1 MPENRQ
7 SNYDQVI
14 ENWRL
19 KFLEMDQEELI
30 RKFQLEADEEFL
42 YIIYFSKRFRIDRK
56 NGFITEDGKSPGFDT
71 VMNIY
76 NTFYYSAAHPVAS
89 GNLVAFRQVKRVYPF
104 EAAYR
109 RTIIF
114 RLQELFAGKTEEL
127 RKACEALGG
136 TLLPQG
142 DVGYVLPVFPFLN
155 IAVLF
160 WDKDEEFEAQA
171 NMLFDSEITEF
182 MHEENVVCV
191 AADAVYYL
199 GCRNDAREDIC
210 PIGDYNIKKVVYV
223 SGLFILQK
231 ILTKSSI
238 S

>member
-1 MPENRQ
+1 MLENRQ

-30 RKFQLEADEEFL
+30 RKFQLVADEEFL

-56 NGFITEDGKSPGFDT
+56 NGFITENGKSPGFDT

-89 GNLVAFRQVKRVYPF
+89 GNLVAFRQVKKVYPF

-109 RTIIF
+109 RTIIS

-199 GCRNDAREDIC
+199 TLAAGMTPE
-210 PIGDYNIKKVVYV
+210 
-223 SGLFILQK
+223 K
-231 ILTKSSI
+231 IYAQ
-238 S
+238 

>member
-1 MPENRQ
+1 MLENRQ

-56 NGFITEDGKSPGFDT
+56 TGFITEDGKSPGFDT

-109 RTIIF
+109 RTIIS

-127 RKACEALGG
+127 RKACEVLGG

-191 AADAVYYL
+191 TADAVYYL
-199 GCRNDAREDIC
+199 TLAAGMTPE
-210 PIGDYNIKKVVYV
+210 
-223 SGLFILQK
+223 K
-231 ILTKSSI
+231 IYAQ
-238 S
+238 

>member
-109 RTIIF
+109 RTIIS
-114 RLQELFAGKTEEL
+114 RLQELFSGKTEEL

-191 AADAVYYL
+191 AADAVYSL
-199 GCRNDAREDIC
+199 TLAAGMTPE
-210 PIGDYNIKKVVYV
+210 
-223 SGLFILQK
+223 K
-231 ILTKSSI
+231 IYAQ
-238 S
+238 

>member
-1 MPENRQ
+1 MLENRQ

-56 NGFITEDGKSPGFDT
+56 TGFITEDGKSPGFDT

-109 RTIIF
+109 RTIIS

-191 AADAVYYL
+191 AADAVDYL
-199 GCRNDAREDIC
+199 TLAAGMTPE
-210 PIGDYNIKKVVYV
+210 
-223 SGLFILQK
+223 K
-231 ILTKSSI
+231 IYAQ
-238 S
+238 

>member
-1 MPENRQ
+1 MKAEK
-7 SNYDQVI
+7 SNYEQVI
-14 ENWRL
+14 ENWRR
-19 KFLEMDQEELI
+19 KFLEMDQVALI
-30 RKFQLEADEEFL
+30 RKFDLEADDEAL
-42 YIIYFSKRFRIDRK
+42 YITYFYRKLRIDRK
-56 NGFITEDGKSPGFDT
+56 NGVITDQGVRPGFDT

-76 NTFYYSAAHPVAS
+76 NTFYYAAEHPVAS

-114 RLQELFAGKTEEL
+114 RLQKTFSGKTAEL
-127 RKACEALGG
+127 KKACEILGG
-136 TLLPQG
+136 TPLLQG

-160 WDKDEEFEAQA
+160 WDKDEEFDAQA

-199 GCRNDAREDIC
+199 TRAAGLPSEKI
-210 PIGDYNIKKVVYV
+210 YV
-223 SGLFILQK
+223 E
-231 ILTKSSI
+231 
-238 S
+238 

>member
-109 RTIIF
+109 RTIIS

-127 RKACEALGG
+127 RKACKVLGG

-199 GCRNDAREDIC
+199 TLAAGMTPE
-210 PIGDYNIKKVVYV
+210 
-223 SGLFILQK
+223 K
-231 ILTKSSI
+231 IYAQ
-238 S
+238 

>member
-1 MPENRQ
+1 MKAEK
-7 SNYDQVI
+7 SNYEQVI
-14 ENWRL
+14 ENWRR
-19 KFLEMDQEELI
+19 KFLEMDHVALI
-30 RKFQLEADEEFL
+30 RKFDLEADDEAL
-42 YIIYFSKRFRIDRK
+42 YITYFSRKLRIDRK
-56 NGFITEDGKSPGFDT
+56 NGVITDQEVRPGFDT

-76 NTFYYSAAHPVAS
+76 NTFYYAAEHPVAS
-89 GNLVAFRQVKRVYPF
+89 GNLVAFWQVKRVYPF

-114 RLQELFAGKTEEL
+114 RLQKTFSGKTAEL
-127 RKACEALGG
+127 KKACEILGG
-136 TLLPQG
+136 TPLPQG

-160 WDKDEEFEAQA
+160 WDKDEEFDAQA

-199 GCRNDAREDIC
+199 TRAAGL
-210 PIGDYNIKKVVYV
+210 P
-223 SGLFILQK
+223 SGK
-231 ILTKSSI
+231 IYAE
-238 S
+238 

>member
-1 MPENRQ
+1 MLENRQ

-114 RLQELFAGKTEEL
+114 RLQELFSGKTEEL

-182 MHEENVVCV
+182 MHEENIVCV

-199 GCRNDAREDIC
+199 TLAAGMTPE
-210 PIGDYNIKKVVYV
+210 
-223 SGLFILQK
+223 K
-231 ILTKSSI
+231 IYAQ
-238 S
+238 

>member
-14 ENWRL
+14 ENWRV

-42 YIIYFSKRFRIDRK
+42 YIIYFSKKFRIDRK

-199 GCRNDAREDIC
+199 TLAAGMTPE
-210 PIGDYNIKKVVYV
+210 
-223 SGLFILQK
+223 K
-231 ILTKSSI
+231 IYAQ
-238 S
+238 

>member
-109 RTIIF
+109 RTIIS

-199 GCRNDAREDIC
+199 TLSAGMTPE
-210 PIGDYNIKKVVYV
+210 
-223 SGLFILQK
+223 K
-231 ILTKSSI
+231 IYAQ
-238 S
+238 

>member
-1 MPENRQ
+1 MLENRQ

-56 NGFITEDGKSPGFDT
+56 TGFITEDGKKPGFDT
-71 VMNIY
+71 VMN
-76 NTFYYSAAHPVAS
+76 YYSAAHPVAS

-109 RTIIF
+109 RTIIS

-199 GCRNDAREDIC
+199 TLAAGMTPE
-210 PIGDYNIKKVVYV
+210 
-223 SGLFILQK
+223 K
-231 ILTKSSI
+231 IYAQ
-238 S
+238 

>member
-42 YIIYFSKRFRIDRK
+42 YIIYFSKKFRIDRK

-199 GCRNDAREDIC
+199 TLAAGMTPEKI
-210 PIGDYNIKKVVYV
+210 YV
-223 SGLFILQK
+223 Q
-231 ILTKSSI
+231 
-238 S
+238 

>member
-109 RTIIF
+109 RTIISRCRSF
-114 RLQELFAGKTEEL
+114 FAGKTEEL
-127 RKACEALGG
+127 RKACEVLGG

-199 GCRNDAREDIC
+199 TLAAGMTPE
-210 PIGDYNIKKVVYV
+210 
-223 SGLFILQK
+223 K
-231 ILTKSSI
+231 IYAQ
-238 S
+238 

>member
-1 MPENRQ
+1 MLENRQ

-56 NGFITEDGKSPGFDT
+56 TGFITEDGKNPGFDT

-104 EAAYR
+104 EDAYR
-109 RTIIF
+109 RTIIS
-114 RLQELFAGKTEEL
+114 RLQELFSGKTEEL

-199 GCRNDAREDIC
+199 TLAAGMTPE
-210 PIGDYNIKKVVYV
+210 
-223 SGLFILQK
+223 K
-231 ILTKSSI
+231 IYAQ
-238 S
+238 

>member
-30 RKFQLEADEEFL
+30 RKFQLVADEEFL

-89 GNLVAFRQVKRVYPF
+89 GNLVAFRQVKKVYPF

-109 RTIIF
+109 RTIIS

-199 GCRNDAREDIC
+199 TLAAGMTPE
-210 PIGDYNIKKVVYV
+210 
-223 SGLFILQK
+223 K
-231 ILTKSSI
+231 IYAQ
-238 S
+238 

>member
-30 RKFQLEADEEFL
+30 RKFQLEADEEFV

-199 GCRNDAREDIC
+199 TLAAGMTPE
-210 PIGDYNIKKVVYV
+210 
-223 SGLFILQK
+223 K
-231 ILTKSSI
+231 IYAQ
-238 S
+238 

>member
-1 MPENRQ
+1 MLENRQ

-56 NGFITEDGKSPGFDT
+56 TGFITEAGKNPGFDT

-109 RTIIF
+109 RTIIS
-114 RLQELFAGKTEEL
+114 RLQELFSGKTEEL

-199 GCRNDAREDIC
+199 TLAAGMTPE
-210 PIGDYNIKKVVYV
+210 
-223 SGLFILQK
+223 K
-231 ILTKSSI
+231 IYAQ
-238 S
+238 

>member
-1 MPENRQ
+1 MLENRQ

-56 NGFITEDGKSPGFDT
+56 TGFITEDGKKPGFDT

-104 EAAYR
+104 EDAYR
-109 RTIIF
+109 RTIIS
-114 RLQELFAGKTEEL
+114 RLQELFSGKTEEL

-199 GCRNDAREDIC
+199 TLAAGMTPE
-210 PIGDYNIKKVVYV
+210 
-223 SGLFILQK
+223 K
-231 ILTKSSI
+231 IYAQ
-238 S
+238 

>member
-42 YIIYFSKRFRIDRK
+42 YIIYFSKRFRIKQK

-199 GCRNDAREDIC
+199 TLAAGMTPE
-210 PIGDYNIKKVVYV
+210 
-223 SGLFILQK
+223 K
-231 ILTKSSI
+231 IYAQ
-238 S
+238 

>member
-76 NTFYYSAAHPVAS
+76 NTFYYSAAHTVAS

-199 GCRNDAREDIC
+199 TLAAGMTPE
-210 PIGDYNIKKVVYV
+210 
-223 SGLFILQK
+223 K
-231 ILTKSSI
+231 IYAQ
-238 S
+238 

>member
-1 MPENRQ
+1 MKRNQKEGVSLKETEK

-109 RTIIF
+109 RTIIS

-199 GCRNDAREDIC
+199 TLAAGMTPE
-210 PIGDYNIKKVVYV
+210 
-223 SGLFILQK
+223 K
-231 ILTKSSI
+231 IYAQ
-238 S
+238 

>member
-1 MPENRQ
+1 MLENRQ

-56 NGFITEDGKSPGFDT
+56 TGFITEDGKNPGFDT

-114 RLQELFAGKTEEL
+114 RLQELFSGKTEEL

-142 DVGYVLPVFPFLN
+142 DVGYVLPVFP
-155 IAVLF
+155 
-160 WDKDEEFEAQA
+160 
-171 NMLFDSEITEF
+171 
-182 MHEENVVCV
+182 
-191 AADAVYYL
+191 
-199 GCRNDAREDIC
+199 
-210 PIGDYNIKKVVYV
+210 
-223 SGLFILQK
+223 
-231 ILTKSSI
+231 
-238 S
+238 

>member
-1 MPENRQ
+1 MLENRQ

-56 NGFITEDGKSPGFDT
+56 TGFITEDGKSPGFDT

-109 RTIIF
+109 RTIIS

-199 GCRNDAREDIC
+199 TLAVKRWSE
-210 PIGDYNIKKVVYV
+210 
-223 SGLFILQK
+223 K
-231 ILTKSSI
+231 IYAQ
-238 S
+238 

>member
-30 RKFQLEADEEFL
+30 RKFQLEAEEFL
-42 YIIYFSKRFRIDRK
+42 YIIYFSKKFRIDRK

-199 GCRNDAREDIC
+199 TLAAGMTPE
-210 PIGDYNIKKVVYV
+210 
-223 SGLFILQK
+223 K
-231 ILTKSSI
+231 IYAQ
-238 S
+238 

>member
-42 YIIYFSKRFRIDRK
+42 YIIYFSKKFRIVRK

-199 GCRNDAREDIC
+199 TLAAGMTPE
-210 PIGDYNIKKVVYV
+210 
-223 SGLFILQK
+223 K
-231 ILTKSSI
+231 IYAQ
-238 S
+238 

>member
-1 MPENRQ
+1 MLDNRQ

-109 RTIIF
+109 RTIIS

-199 GCRNDAREDIC
+199 TLAAGMTPE
-210 PIGDYNIKKVVYV
+210 
-223 SGLFILQK
+223 K
-231 ILTKSSI
+231 IYAQ
-238 S
+238 

>member
-1 MPENRQ
+1 MLENRQ

-56 NGFITEDGKSPGFDT
+56 TGFITEDGKSPGFDT

-109 RTIIF
+109 RTIIS
-114 RLQELFAGKTEEL
+114 RLQELFSGKTEEL

-171 NMLFDSEITEF
+171 NMLFDSKITEF

-199 GCRNDAREDIC
+199 TLAAGMTPE
-210 PIGDYNIKKVVYV
+210 
-223 SGLFILQK
+223 K
-231 ILTKSSI
+231 IYAQ
-238 S
+238 

>member
-182 MHEENVVCV
+182 IHEENVVCV

-199 GCRNDAREDIC
+199 TLAAGMTPE
-210 PIGDYNIKKVVYV
+210 
-223 SGLFILQK
+223 K
-231 ILTKSSI
+231 IYAQ
-238 S
+238 

>member
-1 MPENRQ
+1 MLENRQ

-56 NGFITEDGKSPGFDT
+56 TGFITEDGKSPGFDT

-104 EAAYR
+104 EDAYR
-109 RTIIF
+109 RTIIS
-114 RLQELFAGKTEEL
+114 RLQELFSGKTEEL

-199 GCRNDAREDIC
+199 TLAAGMTPE
-210 PIGDYNIKKVVYV
+210 
-223 SGLFILQK
+223 K
-231 ILTKSSI
+231 IYAQ
-238 S
+238 

>member
-1 MPENRQ
+1 MLENRQ

-109 RTIIF
+109 RTIIS
-114 RLQELFAGKTEEL
+114 RLQELFSGKTEEL
-127 RKACEALGG
+127 RKACKALGG

-199 GCRNDAREDIC
+199 TLAAGMTPE
-210 PIGDYNIKKVVYV
+210 
-223 SGLFILQK
+223 K
-231 ILTKSSI
+231 IYAQ
-238 S
+238 

>member
-42 YIIYFSKRFRIDRK
+42 YIIYFSKRFRINRK

-199 GCRNDAREDIC
+199 TLAAGMTPE
-210 PIGDYNIKKVVYV
+210 
-223 SGLFILQK
+223 K
-231 ILTKSSI
+231 IYAQ
-238 S
+238 

>member
-76 NTFYYSAAHPVAS
+76 NTFYYLAAHPVAS

-109 RTIIF
+109 RTIIS

-127 RKACEALGG
+127 RKACEVLGG

-199 GCRNDAREDIC
+199 TLAAGMTPE
-210 PIGDYNIKKVVYV
+210 
-223 SGLFILQK
+223 K
-231 ILTKSSI
+231 IYAQ
-238 S
+238 

>member
-30 RKFQLEADEEFL
+30 RKFQLVADEEFL
-42 YIIYFSKRFRIDRK
+42 YIIYFSKKFRIDRK

-89 GNLVAFRQVKRVYPF
+89 GNLVAFRQVKKVYPF

-199 GCRNDAREDIC
+199 TLAAGMTPE
-210 PIGDYNIKKVVYV
+210 
-223 SGLFILQK
+223 K
-231 ILTKSSI
+231 IYAQ
-238 S
+238 

>member
-1 MPENRQ
+1 MP
-7 SNYDQVI
+7 
-14 ENWRL
+14 
-19 KFLEMDQEELI
+19 
-30 RKFQLEADEEFL
+30 
-42 YIIYFSKRFRIDRK
+42 
-56 NGFITEDGKSPGFDT
+56 P
-71 VMNIY
+71 
-76 NTFYYSAAHPVAS
+76 
-89 GNLVAFRQVKRVYPF
+89 AFP
-104 EAAYR
+104 
-109 RTIIF
+109 
-114 RLQELFAGKTEEL
+114 KTEEL

-199 GCRNDAREDIC
+199 TLAAGMTPE
-210 PIGDYNIKKVVYV
+210 
-223 SGLFILQK
+223 K
-231 ILTKSSI
+231 IYAQ
-238 S
+238 